1 MKRNYKELEE
11 ETVGYIQ
18 FAPKEAIA
26 NLKRNEWWFTDTE
39 NYSLDLNLHK
49 EGEIKKYFKNKND
62 LREDPFEGKILTM
75 GLAPRESF
83 ISCFSIISK
92 DDIKENGCLKEDYI
106 NYILPNGESTYK
118 NSGLLYIPRDSV
130 RDFICKLNIVLVS
143 DLNYMPEIYC
153 RPVDYVNLNEYIKNA
168 NATEEKIKKTGL
180 NLNEPGP
187 LIKDDYYKS
196 IYETAIDMITLCKP
210 SYFARQ
216 HEARIGIN
224 FKYQHIDRFVKLQS
238 KKNISQYFEINDEV
252 SYIRKL
258 KPYNP

>member
-1 MKRNYKELEE
+1 MKRNYIELEE
-11 ETVGYIQ
+11 KTVGLIQ

-39 NYSLDLNLHK
+39 NYSLNRNLFK
-49 EGEIKKYFKNKND
+49 KGEIKKYFKNKDD

-75 GLAPRESF
+75 GLAPRKSF

-106 NYILPNGESTYK
+106 NDILPNGELTYK

-130 RDFICKLNIVLVS
+130 RDFIWKLDIVLVN
-143 DLNYMPEIYC
+143 DLNYMPDIYC
-153 RPVDYVNLNEYIKNA
+153 RPVEYVNLNKYIKKA
-168 NATEEKIKKTGL
+168 NATEEKIKKSGL
-180 NLNEPGP
+180 NLNKPGS
-187 LIKDDYYKS
+187 LIKGMYYES
-196 IYETAIDMITLCKP
+196 IYETALDLITLYKP
-210 SYFARQ
+210 SYFTRQ

-224 FKYQHIDRFVKLQS
+224 FKDQHIDQFVKLQS
-238 KKNISQYFEINDEV
+238 KENIKQYFKINDKV